1 MNKPLLITCA
11 ALALGAGA
19 AYAWLN
25 RSNARTD
32 VAPLPEPTPVVVIAP
47 EPVALV
53 AGELPPEPAAE
64 APKSAQPPVVTIKPG
79 LYPGEE
85 EVMIFDPETGQF
97 IQHGYRTFLG
107 PDGIKKRIAFQR
119 TGRPKT
125 AARMNAPAF
134 KKFGEDEAADG
145 EQNEPDAPKTDAPF
159 DYKLE

>member
-1 MNKPLLITCA
+1 MNKPLLIVCA
-11 ALALGAGA
+11 VLALGAGA
-19 AYAWLN
+19 VYAWLN
-25 RSNARTD
+25 RSNPRAD
-32 VAPLPEPTPVVVIAP
+32 VAPLPEPVPAAATAS

-53 AGELPPEPAAE
+53 AGELPEEPAVE

-107 PDGIKKRIAFQR
+107 PDGVKKRIAFQR

-134 KKFGEDEAADG
+134 KKFGQDSGADG
-145 EQNEPDAPKTDAPF
+145 EEDEPETPQANAPF